1 MSNVLNRKMF
11 VQGAR
16 RGRQVTNYG
25 LPIGAGQVTG
35 GNILGLDIIGGYTK
49 AKDIRQQG
57 FLDPEGDYPFL
68 GAGITQAFSTVP
80 EYYKQ
85 GYNQL
90 LAPFLDAAKAG
101 LSEGFAG
108 FGLYSRGELE
118 RSGLADPAGR
128 FETVTNPYGLAIK
141 PGLAGYSREN
151 MQIAFDQ
158 EYPRGSQKRKDFIV
172 SAAQEPGFSSKLA
185 LYGVSQTEISALN
198 EDIIEAAGPA
208 DPKFTTETKDD
219 FLRKPGSGYQ
229 AGQNNLVKLLQ
240 GETFKDA
247 ETGDLK
253 VMEDI
258 VKARAASAAEGDVSE
273 QTQENLQGDST
284 PPGEPGSDENISNY
298 ERELLAELQDA
309 EDQKQG
315 FVLEDE
321 VERMKKLLSEQT
333 DVKDTTTPA
342 LALLQLASNLMSGK
356 TSEKGFAGFL
366 DVLGQASGPVLD
378 TAIKLSQAEKQ
389 RKQELGASAVALAL
403 EKEQDLI
410 EAAQAQADR
419 IADLNTKFDETQY
432 VHKLLIG
439 PNGEKLGYDTSSLP
453 IPVNSMRQAL
463 PYLEAQ
469 PFIVETQ
476 DGKTRT
482 VDLVGYEMLKTDAPG
497 EFLPGLRDPDGF
509 YKSGGPN
516 QLLTEIL
523 KNMSVANSF
532 KTDILADDE
541 SSFSLVGATY
551 LLQNTAFKFSDI
563 IDAFKN
569 DKTLQQRLGD
579 NFSLSEVERLQG
591 ELQRIENHADFR
603 PEEKEVMKTNL
614 ILEAAGFN
622 YRNALVVKSEEL
634 FNDRINVGGQS
645 YTLKELANME
655 SGTLNNQEIIIAA
668 PTSDIMTPSGNTVT
682 LEGDEIIEA
691 AKERVGTI
699 INALDQSQIGYNLET
714 GDYDIRPIDSFD
726 DNPLTVN
733 VFGKN
738 LKVSNKISQVQT
750 YSTLLGFGFAQTIQ
764 PDQRLLKDTI
774 EKSLANFAITDLTS
788 GPKQV
793 RGRVDAY
800 MDLLERSYNT
810 IVANTFTDPYYERYK
825 YFDGKRSITQHQ
837 GNNAIRFAGD
847 PKNNNLNVNFN
858 KKNNEINDTIN
869 SGQNFQQKDK
879 YYEIGSLVEEFER
892 DIAEAALR

>member
-25 LPIGAGQVTG
+25 LPIGAGQTTG
-35 GNILGLDIIGGYTK
+35 GNILGIDILGGYTK

-57 FLDPEGDYPFL
+57 ILDPEGDYPFL

-85 GYNQL
+85 GYNQV

-101 LSEGFAG
+101 LSEVGAG

-118 RSGLADPAGR
+118 RSGMADPAGR
-128 FETVTNPYGLAIK
+128 FQTVTNPYGLAIK

-151 MQIAFDQ
+151 MQTAFDQ

-198 EDIIEAAGPA
+198 EDIIEEAGPA

-273 QTQENLQGDST
+273 QTKENLQGDST
-284 PPGEPGSDENISNY
+284 PSGEPGSDENISNY
-298 ERELLAELQDA
+298 EQELLAELQDA

-321 VERMKKLLSEQT
+321 VDRMKKLLSEQT

-342 LALLQLASNLMSGK
+342 LALLQLASNLMSGR

-389 RKQELGASAVALAL
+389 RKQEIGASAVALAL

-453 IPVNSMRQAL
+453 VPVNSMGQAL

-469 PFIVETQ
+469 PFIVETP

-482 VDLVGYEMLKTDAPG
+482 VNLVGYEMLKTDSPG
-497 EFLPGLRDPDGF
+497 EFIPGLRDPDGF

-551 LLQNTAFKFSDI
+551 LLQNTAFKFSDV

-569 DKTLQQRLGD
+569 DKDLQQRLGD

-591 ELQRIENHADFR
+591 EMQRIDSHPDFR
-603 PEEKEVMKTNL
+603 PEEKETMKTNL

-622 YRNALVVKSEEL
+622 YRNALVAKTEEL
-634 FNDRINVGGQS
+634 FNDKINVGGQS
-645 YTLKELANME
+645 YTLKQLANME
-655 SGTLNNQEIIIAA
+655 QGTLNNQEIVLAA

-682 LEGDEIIEA
+682 LEGDEIIES
-691 AKERVGTI
+691 AKERVATI
-699 INALDQSQIGYNLET
+699 INALDKSQIGYNLET
-714 GDYDIRPIDSFD
+714 GAYDIRPIDSFD
-726 DNPLTVN
+726 DEALTVN

-738 LKVSNKISQVQT
+738 LKISNKISQVQT

-800 MDLLERSYNT
+800 MELLEKSYDT
-810 IVANTFTDPYYERYK
+810 IVANTFTDAYYDRYK

-837 GNNAIRFAGD
+837 GSNAIRFAGD

-858 KKNNEINDTIN
+858 KKNNEINDTLN

-879 YYEIGSLVEEFER
+879 YYDLGLLVDEFER
-892 DIAEAALR
+892 EIAEAALR

>member
-118 RSGLADPAGR
+118 RSGLADPAVR

-273 QTQENLQGDST
+273 QTKENLQGDST

-439 PNGEKLGYDTSSLP
+439 PNGEKLGYDTNSLP
-453 IPVNSMRQAL
+453 IPVNSMKQAM

-482 VDLVGYEMLKTDAPG
+482 VNLVGYEMLKTDAPG

-668 PTSDIMTPSGNTVT
+668 PTTDIMTPSGNTVT
-682 LEGDEIIEA
+682 LEGDEIIES
-691 AKERVGTI
+691 AKERVATI

-800 MDLLERSYNT
+800 MELLERSYNT

-858 KKNNEINDTIN
+858 KKNNEINDSIN

>member
-35 GNILGLDIIGGYTK
+35 GNILGFDILGGYTK

-85 GYNQL
+85 GYNQV
-90 LAPFLDAAKAG
+90 LAPFLDATKAG
-101 LSEGFAG
+101 LSEVGAG

-128 FETVTNPYGLAIK
+128 FKTVTNPYGLQVK
-141 PGLAGYSREN
+141 PGLAGYSSEN

-240 GETFKDA
+240 GEPFKDV

-258 VKARAASAAEGDVSE
+258 VKARAASAAEDDVSE
-273 QTQENLQGDST
+273 QTKENLQGDST

-298 ERELLAELQDA
+298 EQELLAELQDA

-321 VERMKKLLSEQT
+321 VDRMKKLLSEQT

-476 DGKTRT
+476 DNKTRT
-482 VDLVGYEMLKTDAPG
+482 VNLVGYEMLKTDAPG

-569 DKTLQQRLGD
+569 DKDLQQRLGD

-591 ELQRIENHADFR
+591 ELQRIENHADYR
-603 PEEKEVMKTNL
+603 PEEKETMKTNL

-622 YRNALVVKSEEL
+622 YRNALVAKTEEL

-655 SGTLNNQEIIIAA
+655 SGTLNNQEIVLAA

-714 GDYDIRPIDSFD
+714 GAYDIRPIDSFD

-738 LKVSNKISQVQT
+738 LKISNKISQVQT

-800 MDLLERSYNT
+800 MDLLEKSYNT
-810 IVANTFTDPYYERYK
+810 IVANTFTDPYYERFK

-858 KKNNEINDTIN
+858 KKNNEINDSIN